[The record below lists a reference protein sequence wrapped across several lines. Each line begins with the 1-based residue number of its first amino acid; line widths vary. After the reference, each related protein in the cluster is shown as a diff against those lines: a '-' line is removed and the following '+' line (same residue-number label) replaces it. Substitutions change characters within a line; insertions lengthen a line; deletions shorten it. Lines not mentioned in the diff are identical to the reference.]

1 MNRPEQELQ
10 IACVKILRDYEV
22 LGKLTFFHVPN
33 QGIVAGKARIGGI
46 LKAMGLR
53 AGVPDLVILWSGQ
66 VCDTGQTVGWDY
78 CFEGPCAGFIEM
90 KEPIKMGKRGPLKGS
105 GLTDSQKGWR
115 DTLTGM
121 GFNHAVCRSESE
133 MQDILKEWGIV

>member
-10 IACVKILRDYEV
+10 IACVKILRDYEA
-22 LGKLTFFHVPN
+22 LGKLAFFHVPN

-53 AGVPDLVILWSGQ
+53 AGVPDLVILWEDWGDISIKVDNQ
-66 VCDTGQTVGWDY
+66 NLQY
-78 CFEGPCAGFIEM
+78 CSYVRQMTGFIEM
-90 KEPIKMGKRGPLKGS
+90 KASGS
-105 GLTDSQKGWR
+105 LTDSQKGWR

-121 GFNHAVCRSESE
+121 GFNHAVCRSTSE
-133 MQDILKEWGIV
+133 MQDILHDWGIV